1 MRHGQA
7 VVEAMDIMEDLML
20 KQVLLSLALTFCTAA
35 HGADIYKWVDD
46 DGNTQYTATPPK
58 LGVAFEKLHKP
69 SAPSTDPEAAM
80 QKLRDQ
86 AAAANQSGS
95 DDGAAGEQVAEQGG
109 DDREALWAKNCELA
123 QANLDMLQSDRDVAQ
138 ADESGNKVLLT
149 GKERDNAVRRA
160 QKNVE
165 YYCEP

>member
-1 MRHGQA
+1 MDI
-7 VVEAMDIMEDLML
+7 EAMDIMEDLML
-20 KQVLLSLALTFCTAA
+20 KQVLLSLAFAFCTVV

-46 DGNTQYTATPPK
+46 DGNTQYTATPPQ
-58 LGVAFEKLHKP
+58 LGVPFKKLHKP

-86 AAAANQSGS
+86 AAAASQSA
-95 DDGAAGEQVAEQGG
+95 DDGVAGDEQAAGQAG
-109 DDREALWAKNCELA
+109 DDRKALWAKNCELA
-123 QANLDMLQSDRDVAQ
+123 QANVEMLQSDRDVAQ
-138 ADESGNKVLLT
+138 ADESGNKVLLA
-149 GKERDNAVRRA
+149 GEARQKALRRA